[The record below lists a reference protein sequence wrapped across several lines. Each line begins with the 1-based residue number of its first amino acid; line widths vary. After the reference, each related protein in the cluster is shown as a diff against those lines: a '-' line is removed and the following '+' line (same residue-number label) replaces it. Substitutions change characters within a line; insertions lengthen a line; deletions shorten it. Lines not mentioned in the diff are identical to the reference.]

1 MGFAMS
7 FNYVKAAVCAATMTC
22 AAVTG
27 AQAHIVLDTREAVAG
42 SYFKSALRVG
52 HGCSGSGTVSITVT
66 LPMGTMYVRPQLKP
80 GWRIEIERE
89 PLAEPVKGY
98 HGKVITDRVARITWT
113 GGPLPDAYF
122 DEFGIQMKLPASAP
136 GDVLHFPVLQKCEQG
151 ARDWAE
157 IPPMGKTSHD
167 VTSPA
172 PALRL
177 LPKP

>member
-7 FNYVKAAVCAATMTC
+7 FEYTKAAVCAAAMIC
-22 AAVTG
+22 AATAV
-27 AQAHIVLDTREAVAG
+27 AQAHVVLDIREAVAG
-42 SYFKSALRVG
+42 SYFKSAFRVG

-66 LPMGTMYVRPQLKP
+66 LPMGTMSVRPQFKP

-89 PLAEPVKGY
+89 PLAEPMQGY
-98 HGKVITDRVARITWT
+98 HGKVITDRIARVTWT
-113 GGPLPDAYF
+113 GGLLPDAYF
-122 DEFGIQMKLPASAP
+122 DEFGLQMKLPASAP

-157 IPPMGKTSHD
+157 IPPPGKTSRD
-167 VTSPA
+167 MTSPA